1 MDREIN
7 QSVHEAFAEI
17 AKTRSW
23 HDEGDLAKAHEKL
36 QGAYAS
42 AMYQTTPELRRAS
55 LLTLLDT
62 MEREIYK
69 LEPYTSA
76 EQLEKQSL
84 ERQIDALTWN
94 YYSAKVNAQNA

>member
-23 HDEGDLAKAHEKL
+23 HDEGDLTKAHEKL

-42 AMYQTTPELRRAS
+42 AMQATSELRRAA
-55 LLTLLDT
+55 LLILLDA